1 MASNIQQEDDEP
13 MHLAGLD
20 MTRESLR
27 DILDRNEVNV
37 STALP
42 SVPQD
47 TTNPF
52 INPNQ
57 TLADVIPGRD
67 LGPLSSLKIT
77 DADLIIRNLNKELN
91 AATEKNDNSIALLQ
105 RMDQRQK
112 KLETELA
119 TLRAEKEAAIQ
130 ERWDHTINQDR
141 LAENLRHNLEKEYAD
156 KEQNYLRQLKQELK
170 SKTSAIRDQC
180 KMEFDQELKKLK
192 EEWNQERLKTNEQHN
207 AQISMVLKEIDALKE
222 HSRTQQ
228 KAEVEAGDKIP
239 ELKTTAFNF
248 VPGTVNTKRGGAVNL
263 HEETILWSKN
273 EDAPPIPPRKH
284 VHFTSTPRH
293 PVQANLFDSDDDN
306 PITGHPGN
314 PFVSNPG
321 NPFTQQQV
329 RGHIPLQTTVD
340 TDATTII
347 GNTMSAVASEFKK
360 MREPKLAKL
369 KGGITSGASLLGGL
383 SLHLN
388 HLIA

>member
-1 MASNIQQEDDEP
+1 
-13 MHLAGLD
+13 MHPAGLD

-27 DILDRNEVNV
+27 DILDGKEVNV

-67 LGPLSSLKIT
+67 LGPLSSLKVT

-91 AATEKNDNSIALLQ
+91 AAAEKNDNSVALLQ

-112 KLETELA
+112 QLETELA

-130 ERWDHTINQDR
+130 EKRDHTINQES
-141 LAENLRHNLEKEYAD
+141 LAENIRRNLEQEYVD

-170 SKTSAIRDQC
+170 TKTITIRDQC

-239 ELKTTAFNF
+239 ELKITAFDF

-263 HEETILWSKN
+263 HEETILWSKKRRCSTN
-273 EDAPPIPPRKH
+273 T
-284 VHFTSTPRH
+284 TS
-293 PVQANLFDSDDDN
+293 
-306 PITGHPGN
+306 
-314 PFVSNPG
+314 
-321 NPFTQQQV
+321 
-329 RGHIPLQTTVD
+329 
-340 TDATTII
+340 
-347 GNTMSAVASEFKK
+347 
-360 MREPKLAKL
+360 
-369 KGGITSGASLLGGL
+369 
-383 SLHLN
+383 
-388 HLIA
+388 